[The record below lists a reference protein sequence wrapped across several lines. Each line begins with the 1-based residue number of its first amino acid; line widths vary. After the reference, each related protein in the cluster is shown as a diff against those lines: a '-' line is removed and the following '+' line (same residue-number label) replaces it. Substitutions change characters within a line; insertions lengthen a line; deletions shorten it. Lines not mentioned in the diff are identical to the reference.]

1 MTAELWHGRKPRSP
15 HVQQTLVDL
24 YYHLAPQ
31 AEHFVVL
38 THFRPAANHDID
50 LLILKRDGI
59 FLAELCRAWDPI
71 VGGRDGEWRA
81 TKPDGAQVTLK
92 PGRLN
97 PFKQVQTHYCNW
109 RDWLAAHAQAISADQ
124 TRPASY
130 PDIFS
135 YVVFCPDVPPG
146 SRIELG
152 EQPVQIVG
160 LQKFLAALVLRSSAR
175 GQLSRQ
181 QLEVIPRLLDL
192 EAWPLAASG
201 DDPHRTQKLA
211 PDWQPARVPALI
223 ALGHQLS
230 APMVKLTGVRSLR
243 VGRDDDNDVVIRHPA
258 VSRHHAEIA
267 RRGNHWVVR
276 DLGSDNGTFVS
287 LSGETA
293 AEHAVSQSPEAMV
306 NRAIVRFGPAA
317 YVIVL

>member
-38 THFRPAANHDID
+38 THFRLAANHDID

-71 VGGRDGEWRA
+71 VGGREGEWRA
-81 TKPDGAQVTLK
+81 AKPDGAQVTLK

-97 PFKQVQTHYCNW
+97 PFKQVQTHYCDG
-109 RDWLAAHAQAISADQ
+109 RDWLAVHAQEIGADHLHS
-124 TRPASY
+124 ASY

-135 YVVFCPDVPPG
+135 YVVFYPDVPSG

-160 LQKFLAALVLRSSAR
+160 LQKFLATLILRSSAH

-181 QLEVIPRLLDL
+181 QLEVIPRLLGL
-192 EAWPLAASG
+192 EAWTLAAPG
-201 DDPHRTQKLA
+201 EDPRRTQKLN
-211 PDWQPARVPALI
+211 PDWQPMHVSALI

-230 APMVKLTGVRSLR
+230 APMVKLDGARSLR

-267 RRGNHWVVR
+267 RRGNHWFVR

-287 LSGETA
+287 LSGETT
-293 AEHAVSQSPEAMV
+293 AERAVSQSPEAMV
-306 NRAIVRFGPAA
+306 NRAVVRFGPAA
-317 YVIVL
+317 YVVVL